1 MRIPMKL
8 AMTPILILLVL
19 FSPSAKAD
27 LFGGDVVVLGQIL
40 SNAIQQLAQLRQILS
55 AGRDNLD
62 LLREINRGI
71 NDSLDLLR
79 TVSPYTDPGL
89 YKDWQQVKDALAN
102 IEKLYGI
109 VVPSRDQRVQKDAD
123 QSIAEAISMN
133 NSIYEHT
140 KQIDEIGE
148 LIKQQSHYVSPAGAA
163 KLTAQSLGVMLHVQN
178 EALRAQAT
186 GLKLQAQAFA
196 LENRKAKENTR
207 QMLEGAENLKAAL
220 AGAKP
225 AFQLPRF

>member
-1 MRIPMKL
+1 MKL
-8 AMTPILILLVL
+8 AMVPILVMLTL
-19 FSPSAKAD
+19 FSPTAKAD

-40 SNAIQQLAQLRQILS
+40 VNAIQQLAQLRQILS
-55 AGRDNLD
+55 TGKDNLE
-62 LLREINRGI
+62 LLQEINRGI
-71 NDSLDLLR
+71 HDSLNLLR

-89 YKDWQQVKDALAN
+89 YKDWQRVQDAMAN
-102 IEKLYGI
+102 LEKLYGI
-109 VVPSRDQRVQKDAD
+109 VVPSKDERVQRDAD

-133 NSIYEHT
+133 NSIYEYT

-148 LIKQQSHYVSPAGAA
+148 AIKQQSHYVSPAGAA

-196 LENRKAKENTR
+196 MENRKAKEHTR
-207 QMLEGAENLKAAL
+207 RMLEGAENLKTAL